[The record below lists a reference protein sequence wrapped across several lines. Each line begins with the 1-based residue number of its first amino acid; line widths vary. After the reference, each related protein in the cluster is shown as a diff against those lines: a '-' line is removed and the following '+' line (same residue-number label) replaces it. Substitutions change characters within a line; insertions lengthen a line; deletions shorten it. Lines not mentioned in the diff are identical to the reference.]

1 MSNNG
6 NTRILLVDDEYDI
19 TLAFK
24 IVLEESGFAV
34 DSFND
39 SLLALT
45 SFKSKYLRPV
55 ITRYQ
60 NAKDGW
66 F

>member
-34 DSFND
+34 DSFNFN
-39 SLLALT
+39 SIINILV
-45 SFKSKYLRPV
+45 FNIIR
-55 ITRYQ
+55 IQ
-60 NAKDGW
+60 
-66 F
+66 